1 MGDKKTFSRPWM
13 DRIPS
18 RDMREHL
25 KKLNYKFTDLQLYND
40 DLQVPGSGMAG
51 TERLVTGT
59 GRDNRE

>member
-25 KKLNYKFTDLQLYND
+25 EKLDYKFADL
-40 DLQVPGSGMAG
+40 
-51 TERLVTGT
+51 
-59 GRDNRE
+59 